1 MPASHQLGNLQLRLL
16 SDGTYYQDAGAVF
29 GIVPRILWE
38 RLGFSLNARYQM
50 QLGLNSLLVR
60 SQGKNVLIETGV
72 GEKERPL
79 GQTERPSGS
88 LLDELSRIGVAADE
102 IDIVINTHLHADHC
116 GWNTQKDA
124 QGAWTPTFPRARYLI
139 QRAEWDAAINPNE
152 RTRATYL
159 AENMRPLEASGQLE
173 LLDGERAVTDEIT
186 IIPTFG
192 HSMGHASVVLT
203 SAGESAVYI
212 GDMIQHPVQLERA
225 AWVSS
230 FDVYPLEAMETKK
243 RVVARA
249 IAEEQLVIAVHA
261 EFPGLGRM
269 SETADG
275 KWKWT
280 VVEAGETVD
289 GGRSTPSS

>member
-1 MPASHQLGNLQLRLL
+1 MPASHRLGNLQLLIL

-38 RLGFSLNARYQM
+38 RLGFPLNARHQM
-50 QLGLNSLLVR
+50 ALGLNSLLVR
-60 SQGKNVLIETGV
+60 SSGKNVLIETGV

-79 GQTERPSGS
+79 GQTERPEGS
-88 LLDELSRIGVAADE
+88 LLDELVRVGVRPDD
-102 IDIVINTHLHADHC
+102 IDVVINTHLHADHC
-116 GWNTQKDA
+116 GWNTRRDA
-124 QGAWTPTFPRARYLI
+124 DGAWTATFPRARYLI

-173 LLDGERAVTDEIT
+173 LIDGEAAVTNEIT

-192 HSMGHASVVLT
+192 HSMGHASVVLS
-203 SAGESAVYI
+203 SASESAVYI

-243 RVVARA
+243 KVVERA

-261 EFPGLGRM
+261 DFPGLGRM
-269 SETADG
+269 TESADG
-275 KWKWT
+275 KRKWT
-280 VVEAGETVD
+280 AVEAD
-289 GGRSTPSS
+289 GGSA